1 LAKQL
6 SAATSDAEV
15 VRVVRNNQLTSG
27 DPEIRA
33 VLAQHLAADEAAE
46 TLKSIIELRSGIE
59 DTPPASTSV
68 TAVAKE
74 IKSSPV
80 YRDPGVNETSNW
92 LSRALDRLRNLKFN
106 TNRKKPNFGLPE
118 LSIGPWFSMVMWGVI
133 AATILGL
140 LYLAA
145 RHIRWQRRVA
155 RRATAVLEDDEPE
168 RSLDEWLAEADTLQ
182 AQGRYREAV
191 RALYLASLLRFD
203 EARVA
208 RFQRGQ
214 TNWEHLTRI
223 EASPTM
229 PKDLDFRATTRLFDR
244 IWYGRIVRGKEDV
257 DQFRAWYLNITNTL
271 RAAGSLK

>member
-1 LAKQL
+1 
-6 SAATSDAEV
+6 
-15 VRVVRNNQLTSG
+15 
-27 DPEIRA
+27 
-33 VLAQHLAADEAAE
+33 
-46 TLKSIIELRSGIE
+46 
-59 DTPPASTSV
+59 
-68 TAVAKE
+68 
-74 IKSSPV
+74 
-80 YRDPGVNETSNW
+80 
-92 LSRALDRLRNLKFN
+92 
-106 TNRKKPNFGLPE
+106 
-118 LSIGPWFSMVMWGVI
+118 M
-133 AATILGL
+133 
-140 LYLAA
+140 
-145 RHIRWQRRVA
+145 
-155 RRATAVLEDDEPE
+155 LEDDEPE